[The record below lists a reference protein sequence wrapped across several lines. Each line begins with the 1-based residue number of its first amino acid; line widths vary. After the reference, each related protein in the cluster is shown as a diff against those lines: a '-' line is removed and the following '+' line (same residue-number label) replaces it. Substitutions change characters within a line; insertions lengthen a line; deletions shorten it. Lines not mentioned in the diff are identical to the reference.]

1 MRRPYLARR
10 RLGVD
15 ELPHSGTGST
25 AAYGAAEALTNPPST
40 NIASAFRS
48 KAEPCA
54 LSFALHRWTPS
65 TSLPSDRCPVHTI
78 FPTAFTRNHR
88 RLLRPH
94 FGRTPGAA
102 HQTHMS
108 DHLAGSSEPPT
119 KRRKVRKG
127 TRSCWECKPPRSCPI
142 STCPGGPSTFSSDL
156 QNRRRQTHPLQRADA
171 APRTRK
177 SVCESAPEIED
188 RHIGLWAHGNI
199 RDV

>member
-1 MRRPYLARR
+1 MSYHIREPVRR
-10 RLGVD
+10 RR
-15 ELPHSGTGST
+15 T
-25 AAYGAAEALTNPPST
+25 GAAEALTNPPST

-54 LSFALHRWTPS
+54 LSFALHRRTPS

-127 TRSCWECKPPRSCPI
+127 TRSCWECKRPRSCPI
-142 STCPGGPSTFSSDL
+142 STCPGGQVHLQLRPPEPPQTDTSSSARGCGTPYAEVRLRICTRDRRSTY
-156 QNRRRQTHPLQRADA
+156 RAVGPLV
-171 APRTRK
+171 T
-177 SVCESAPEIED
+177 SETSN
-188 RHIGLWAHGNI
+188 LL
-199 RDV
+199 